1 MRKIHFSREGA
12 CSLIPSPIF
21 FILPDMQGTG
31 GWFVPIQGRKERC
44 VFISFEGIEGCGKT
58 TQVHRLARRLERLG
72 ITVLTTREPGGT
84 PVGEKIRSVL
94 LDARNQHLTPL
105 AELFLY
111 AADRAQHVQDVIRPA
126 LAKGT
131 WVLCDRY
138 LDATTVYQGYSRGLD
153 MQLVRLLNETATEG
167 LLPGVTFL
175 LDCPVEVGLGR
186 ALNRNSEMGL
196 KGQDRFELERKQFHE
211 SVREG
216 YLKVSTSEKERFILI
231 DATLE
236 EEAMEK
242 VIFKHI
248 RPLLE
253 RRKK

>member
-1 MRKIHFSREGA
+1 M
-12 CSLIPSPIF
+12 
-21 FILPDMQGTG
+21 
-31 GWFVPIQGRKERC
+31 
-44 VFISFEGIEGCGKT
+44 FISFEGIEGCGKT
-58 TQVHRLARRLERLG
+58 TQVHRLARRLKALG
-72 ITVLTTREPGGT
+72 IPVRTTREPGGT

-94 LDARNQHLTPL
+94 LDARNQHLSPL

-111 AADRAQHVQDVIRPA
+111 AADRSQHVRDVIRPA
-126 LAKGT
+126 LAQGT

-153 MQLVRLLNETATEG
+153 MDLVRLLNETATEG
-167 LLPGVTFL
+167 LLPDLTFL
-175 LDCPVEVGLGR
+175 LDCPVEIGLGR
-186 ALNRNSEMGL
+186 ALNRNRNIEL

-216 YLKVSTSEKERFILI
+216 YLKLSGSERDRFILI

-236 EEAMEK
+236 EEAMETG
-242 VIFKHI
+242 IFKHI

-253 RRKK
+253 RPKK